1 MAGGSK
7 TKTVGVVQ
15 VKGGAGRS
23 TVATTIAGELAKLG
37 TVALIDCDQP
47 QGTATSWAVLRQALE
62 GKSAVAAYT
71 AATHRNL
78 VDVVQRH
85 TGTVDWIVLD
95 GPPRL
100 AEMTRA
106 ILALSDLALVPVGT
120 SPAEVWATADVL
132 PLIEEAKKVRAV
144 DARLVWTRFRP
155 HTRLA
160 QDLETQA
167 ARELALK
174 PLKAHMGFRVA
185 YAEALGE
192 GLTGAET
199 GDAMAREEVGQ
210 LIAEIQRILR

>member
-23 TVATTIAGELAKLG
+23 TVATTVAGELAKLG

-47 QGTATSWAVLRQALE
+47 QGTATSWAVLRQGLAE
-62 GKSAVAAYT
+62 KPAVAAYT

-144 DARLVWTRFRP
+144 DVRLVWTRFRP

-167 ARELALK
+167 ARELGLK
-174 PLKAHMGFRVA
+174 PLRSHMGFRVA

-199 GDAMAREEVGQ
+199 GDPMAREEVGQ